1 MRSKSNI
8 SKKSNPD
15 SDVKSLKLLS
25 GQTIQL
31 PTRERFNEDVEEVV
45 EEIKSQDKQSV
56 VGSLKS
62 QALSNLQA
70 AASEHGSQRSKRTM
84 TQSELKNFF
93 SKGQEEIKS
102 KYSCA
107 ESIRSKVSSY
117 KQKLLRKLEEA

>member
-62 QALSNLQA
+62 QALSNL
-70 AASEHGSQRSKRTM
+70 
-84 TQSELKNFF
+84 
-93 SKGQEEIKS
+93 
-102 KYSCA
+102 
-107 ESIRSKVSSY
+107 
-117 KQKLLRKLEEA
+117 